1 MNEALWVEVGGDDAG
16 GRARAAVLLGS
27 FAWYCCVMFAQEGSH
42 YIRVFFDSKLTAYR
56 PRDLLRAIP
65 FQEIT
70 SVAALRLKTLR
81 EFPLFFIVS

>member
-42 YIRVFFDSKLTAYR
+42 YIRVFLTQLY
-56 PRDLLRAIP
+56 PGV
-65 FQEIT
+65 F
-70 SVAALRLKTLR
+70 
-81 EFPLFFIVS
+81 